1 MSYFLILRCCDLF
14 WTVFE
19 TSAADNQWRKYPGE
33 RHLFKNVLF
42 SKRFTSHTGW
52 FGKTWIFPNQ
62 NRCVL
67 RGAIPDTQITFGF
80 ELYIWMFRGIESKL
94 HVLWSLGP
102 RSTTH
107 WQITLA
113 RQYQGRRNR
122 KFHKHL
128 LAMTSENACK
138 CFYVQAFRSQK
149 WHFIYIFIYIF
160 VETILVKPQLD
171 LLKRYLLHHDS
182 LLRRSI

>member
-67 RGAIPDTQITFGF
+67 RAANSWYTNHLWFWALYSGCF
-80 ELYIWMFRGIESKL
+80 EALNPSCTCFDLSV
-94 HVLWSLGP
+94 HGP
-102 RSTTH
+102 QPM

-149 WHFIYIFIYIF
+149 WHFVYIFIYLYIYIY
-160 VETILVKPQLD
+160 VQTCTSCNTKASQVRL
-171 LLKRYLLHHDS
+171 
-182 LLRRSI
+182 